1 MQLILYELL
10 YKILVTNMIILK
22 ITVCTAHVTTKV
34 SLKTVF
40 DFFFWGQY
48 ILKNNILHFFQ
59 QLKHIMSI
67 LICF

>member
-40 DFFFWGQY
+40 DFFWGAIHSQE
-48 ILKNNILHFFQ
+48 
-59 QLKHIMSI
+59 
-67 LICF
+67 

>member
-40 DFFFWGQY
+40 DFFFGQY